1 MPTLRDFQAS
11 FGASVRGA
19 SATGLGLIRENG
31 IPLER
36 RMDVYRN
43 NVHASLIDAL
53 ASAYPV
59 VERLVGRDFFRAMA
73 LEFLRAHMP
82 QNRTLTGFGG
92 TGFGGELPEFLEDF
106 GPASSLPYLGDVAR
120 VDRAWL
126 TAYHGADY
134 PAIDA
139 DALAQVAPEDLGELR
154 FHLHPTVQ
162 FVTSR
167 YPIWSIWRTNKE
179 DEIPSG
185 VDLTS
190 GGETVCLLRP
200 DAGVEVHLVNRGT
213 AKLGEGLS
221 RGLSLGAAFDAARL
235 DDETFDLGNALH
247 LFLSGGAFVRVVHEP
262 FLGAT

>member
-1 MPTLRDFQAS
+1 MPTLRDFQTS

-19 SATGLGLIRENG
+19 SATGLGPVRENG

-43 NVHASLIDAL
+43 NVHSSLIDAL

-59 VERLVGRDFFRAMA
+59 VERLVGHDFFRAMA
-73 LEFLRAHMP
+73 REFLRAHMP
-82 QNRTLTGFGG
+82 QRGTL
-92 TGFGGELPEFLEDF
+92 TGFGGELPEFLEGF

-126 TAYHGADY
+126 TAYHGADC

-139 DALAQVAPEDLGELR
+139 DALAQTAPEDLGELR
-154 FHLHPTVQ
+154 IDLHPAVQ

-179 DEIPSG
+179 DETPGG

-190 GGETVCLLRP
+190 GGETICLLRP
-200 DAGVEVHLVNRGT
+200 GTGVEVHLVNRGT
-213 AKLGEGLS
+213 AKLGEGLR
-221 RGLSLGAAFDAARL
+221 RGLTLGAAFEAAHL

-247 LFLSGGAFVRVVHEP
+247 LFLSGGAFTRVVHEP
-262 FLGAT
+262 SFGATL